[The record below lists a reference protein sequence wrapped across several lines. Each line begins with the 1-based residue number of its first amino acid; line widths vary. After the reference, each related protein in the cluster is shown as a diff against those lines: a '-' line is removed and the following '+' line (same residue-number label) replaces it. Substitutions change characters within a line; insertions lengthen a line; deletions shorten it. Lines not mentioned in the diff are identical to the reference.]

1 MKDVLINFPQLDCC
15 KNLADKLKQN
25 NLNCKLDSYNVQ
37 DDVVFEKLQKSIC
50 IGNEYQQYPL
60 NSMVKVVLADV
71 ISCLTFPYHLKKL
84 RSILIFS
91 LISPQNNFSRQCRK
105 NYFFE
110 RRL

>member
-1 MKDVLINFPQLDCC
+1 MYFQVQPKMKDVLINFPQLDYC

-50 IGNEYQQYPL
+50 IGNEFEYQLYSL

-84 RSILIFS
+84 RSLIITWF
-91 LISPQNNFSRQCRK
+91 LVFVVNFRQSV
-105 NYFFE
+105 
-110 RRL
+110 